1 MSLLRRIEKK
11 MDARLR
17 GIFSAG
23 SEQPGAR
30 EAIEMYRDALEQ
42 VRSRVTRGNRGERL
56 FPFNLISID
65 LALAASDP
73 ERKAVLEAMF
83 VHPAHR
89 GKGIGSALIQEA
101 GRLAV
106 GAGCQRLELT
116 SNKARTRAHK
126 FYEKCGFKATHEGF
140 KLILAK

>member
-1 MSLLRRIEKK
+1 MGMDEIVGSREVVADSLPEFYIDAFDLIDANPNQVLLVAEENEKVIGTLQLTFIQYVFSRAFRR
-11 MDARLR
+11 
-17 GIFSAG
+17 
-23 SEQPGAR
+23 
-30 EAIEMYRDALEQ
+30 
-42 VRSRVTRGNRGERL
+42 
-56 FPFNLISID
+56 
-65 LALAASDP
+65 
-73 ERKAVLEAMF
+73 AVIEAMF
-83 VHPAHR
+83 VHPSHR